1 MADITCHPENAS
13 SVPVAFDMKRGRHV
27 TNAPVSPVIAV
38 ALLWAVLLP
47 LYCLTLQRGS
57 HGGSLRLVPVSDS
70 EEIHRGLHAALDAM
84 VGAARAVVELA
95 PPSGAAS
102 SGKEAVTAADLR
114 SHALLTARLAR
125 SSLIPVISEE
135 GVDGTAIPL
144 LSPDSALLMYID
156 PLDATQEY
164 TERLTQYV
172 TIASCIT
179 RCGHPVA
186 GIVTF
191 PFTGRT
197 YIGVGSGGGGFF
209 ATFDSLDAAVEGA
222 AARLSVNALALAL
235 GTKDCSWPRP
245 DGGGNSVAPVAAADA
260 GPIRV
265 IATRSHFRNLTRPDG
280 WRNMHETI
288 ERLRTRRPGS
298 TLLRA
303 GGAGYKLVEV
313 VEGRA
318 DLYLHEGPIR
328 KWDVCAGEALL
339 RASGGRITD
348 YQGAEHAYVVPQA
361 WWQMPEQAVP
371 PDAATS
377 GGVGTEKRK
386 AVAKTAFATTG
397 IVASRN
403 PALVAETLAVAARRE
418 EL

>member
-1 MADITCHPENAS
+1 MADITCQTES
-13 SVPVAFDMKRGRHV
+13 DLDMKRGRQV
-27 TNAPVSPVIAV
+27 SNALVSPVVAV

-47 LYCLTLQRGS
+47 LYGLALQRGS
-57 HGGSLRLVPVSDS
+57 HGGSLRLVPVTDN

-95 PPSGAAS
+95 PSSGAAS

-135 GVDGTAIPL
+135 GVDGTAIPH

-197 YIGVGSGGGGFF
+197 YIGVGSGGGGVF
-209 ATFDSLDAAVEGA
+209 ATFDSLDSAVEGA

-235 GTKDCSWPRP
+235 GTKDCSLPSP
-245 DGGGNSVAPVAAADA
+245 GGGKSGDSATPAAAADA

-265 IATRSHFRNLTRPDG
+265 IATRSHFRNVTRSDG

-288 ERLRTRRPGS
+288 EQLRTRRPGS

-313 VEGRA
+313 IEGRA

-348 YQGAEHAYVVPQA
+348 YQGADHAYVVPQT
-361 WWQMPEQAVP
+361 WWQMPEQVVSAGA
-371 PDAATS
+371 DAAAS
-377 GGVGTEKRK
+377 GGVGTENRK